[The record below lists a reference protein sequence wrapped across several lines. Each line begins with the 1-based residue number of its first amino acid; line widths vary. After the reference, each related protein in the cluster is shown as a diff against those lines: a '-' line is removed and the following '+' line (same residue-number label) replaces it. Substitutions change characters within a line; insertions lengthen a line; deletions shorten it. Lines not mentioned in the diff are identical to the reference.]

1 MGGGRHPLGNI
12 SRDPNTMLSSN
23 PSSSPLVPTYKGPG
37 VNICRNLSMD
47 LQSLALSVAIDCST
61 FSPVDNGETS
71 ALRYLFLRDD
81 AILTP

>member
-1 MGGGRHPLGNI
+1 
-12 SRDPNTMLSSN
+12 
-23 PSSSPLVPTYKGPG
+23 
-37 VNICRNLSMD
+37 MD

-81 AILTP
+81 AILTL

>member
-1 MGGGRHPLGNI
+1 
-12 SRDPNTMLSSN
+12 
-23 PSSSPLVPTYKGPG
+23 
-37 VNICRNLSMD
+37 MD

-81 AILTP
+81 AILTPDCYFLCGRKRQSVYSDKNFQLQNFP

>member
-1 MGGGRHPLGNI
+1 
-12 SRDPNTMLSSN
+12 
-23 PSSSPLVPTYKGPG
+23 
-37 VNICRNLSMD
+37 MD
-47 LQSLALSVAIDCST
+47 LQSPALSVAIDCST